1 MQSVF
6 TSPLPCLLAEGVSAS
21 SDRREGGGDWF
32 ISVHR
37 AVPDVKQ
44 RICFFFLYLLFLFC
58 LSFMLTLLLMQSDA
72 SPVGDVSS
80 EVNKTLGVKA
90 VTPNQLV
97 PHPDRLRRLCL
108 DAGTKCHGPL

>member
-6 TSPLPCLLAEGVSAS
+6 TSPLPCLLAEVVSAS

-44 RICFFFLYLLFLFC
+44 RICFFFIYLLFLFC

-72 SPVGDVSS
+72 SPVGDVS
-80 EVNKTLGVKA
+80 
-90 VTPNQLV
+90 
-97 PHPDRLRRLCL
+97 
-108 DAGTKCHGPL
+108 